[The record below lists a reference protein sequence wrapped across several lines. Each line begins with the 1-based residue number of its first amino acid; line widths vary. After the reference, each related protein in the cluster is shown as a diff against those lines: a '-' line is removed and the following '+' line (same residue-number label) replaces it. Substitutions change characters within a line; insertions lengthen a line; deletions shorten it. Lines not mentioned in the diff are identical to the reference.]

1 MNEQLGNLH
10 GTELDSLNMGDSYV
24 TLFVGGSPGSGSRTY
39 SRCVNWLFEAYDLW

>member
-24 TLFVGGSPGSGSRTY
+24 ALFVGGVP
-39 SRCVNWLFEAYDLW
+39 WQWQQDLFQV